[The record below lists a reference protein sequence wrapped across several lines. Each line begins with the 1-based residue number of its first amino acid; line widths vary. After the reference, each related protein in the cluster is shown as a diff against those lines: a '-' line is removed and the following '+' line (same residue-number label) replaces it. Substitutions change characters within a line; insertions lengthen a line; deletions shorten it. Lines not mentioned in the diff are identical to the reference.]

1 MKLLKSFLIFL
12 TSGLCLV
19 PQIVYS
25 STQGDGNPSGTTI
38 LIKDNGGK
46 ITGGR
51 PRVPSNQQ
59 VCCSYANG
67 LLTIAFKYAEGNCE
81 VALTDVES
89 GIEAFYTIDS
99 EELSATI
106 FVGEVGELFVEIST
120 ENGNIYSGTLIP

>member
-1 MKLLKSFLIFL
+1 MKPIRLIITLILF
-12 TSGLCLV
+12 GICFV
-19 PQIVYS
+19 PHMAYS
-25 STQGDGNPSGTTI
+25 STHDDGNSSGSTTF
-38 LIKDNGGK
+38 LRLKGG
-46 ITGGR
+46 TGGSIR
-51 PRVPSNQQ
+51 PHAPTSQ
-59 VCCSYANG
+59 VIGCSYAAG

>member
-1 MKLLKSFLIFL
+1 MRQLKIILFLVALLPLAPTLVLADDGHGASTSTTTLTRNGDRSFP
-12 TSGLCLV
+12 T
-19 PQIVYS
+19 
-25 STQGDGNPSGTTI
+25 
-38 LIKDNGGK
+38 
-46 ITGGR
+46 R

-67 LLTIAFKYAEGNCE
+67 ILTVTFKYAEGNCE
-81 VALTDVES
+81 VALTDIGS